1 MTALMSV
8 VAGSYIRP
16 QHDKDMERTTRA
28 EVVTLFHTIPIN
40 QMLQSQG
47 QWTVHRLTGHIHD

>member
-8 VAGSYIRP
+8 VAGSHLRP

-28 EVVTLFHTIPIN
+28 EAVASFRTIPIN
-40 QMLQSQG
+40 RMLQSQG
-47 QWTVHRLTGHIHD
+47 QWTVHRLTSHIHD